1 MDDTP
6 PTTPSAP
13 PPARSS
19 SVRGLVIFA
28 LVCFAVGIAVMGWLL
43 SEWQPARSLLLGETE
58 VAAPIAPSAPAE
70 TSATPPS
77 EPKAI
82 LPTAEAHMAKIEEKL
97 AIIDQQADSASTD
110 AARAER
116 MMIAFAARRALERGT
131 PLGYLEGALMRQFGA
146 SDAGSVSI
154 VIKAARMPVTLEQLE
169 EGLDAARTG
178 ITSPD
183 GEPGWFGSLWRD
195 VGNIAVIKQ
204 EGEDRLSPD
213 QRFDRARRALE
224 RDRVEIAMYE
234 VRAMPGRDRAKE
246 WLEKADRYVQA
257 RKALDRLEAIT
268 LAVSPAPAV

>member
-1 MDDTP
+1 MDE
-6 PTTPSAP
+6 TTPAP
-13 PPARSS
+13 TPRSN

-43 SEWQPARSLLLGETE
+43 SEWTPARKMLFGETE
-58 VAAPIAPSAPAE
+58 VAAPALPEAPTEAVAAAP
-70 TSATPPS
+70 TDPTDTTDLPPS
-77 EPKAI
+77 
-82 LPTAEAHMAKIEEKL
+82 TEAHMAKIEEKL

-146 SDAGSVSI
+146 SDPSAVSVVVKAG
-154 VIKAARMPVTLEQLE
+154 RMPVTLEQLE
-169 EGLDAARTG
+169 EGLDAARSDL
-178 ITSPD
+178 ITPS
-183 GEPGWFGSLWRD
+183 GKTGWFGSLWRD

-213 QRFDRARRALE
+213 QRFDRAKRALE
-224 RDRVEIAMYE
+224 RDRVEIAIRE
-234 VRAMPGRDRAKE
+234 VQAMPGSGRAKN
-246 WLEKADRYVQA
+246 WLEKANRYVQT

-268 LAVSPAPAV
+268 LAVSRAPAA